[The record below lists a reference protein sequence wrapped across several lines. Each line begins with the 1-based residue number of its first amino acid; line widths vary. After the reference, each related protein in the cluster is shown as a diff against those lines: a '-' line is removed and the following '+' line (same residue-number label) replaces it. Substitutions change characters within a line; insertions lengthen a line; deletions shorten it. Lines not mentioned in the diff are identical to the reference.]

1 MRGNAFL
8 SENLLFSESFRDPQI
23 ARHLVRQI
31 AKAAQRPMRLME
43 VCGTHTMALFRHG
56 IRAMLPAG
64 ITLLSGPGCPVCVT
78 DQQEVD
84 SFIALAQ
91 RDDVIVTTFGDLMRV
106 PGTYTSLQQEVAEG
120 ADVRMVYSAM
130 DALQLAQRQP
140 DKTVVFLGIGFETTA
155 PTIAA
160 AILAAEELGLP
171 NFSVFSAH
179 KTVSPAL
186 SALMAMPE
194 VDIDG
199 FLLPGHVSVII
210 GMQGYR
216 SFFERFHKSG
226 VVTGFEPL
234 DVLQGIGMLAD
245 LVGSNAP
252 ALENAY
258 PRAVSDSGNTRAQQ
272 LMARVFEPC
281 DARWRG
287 LGLIADS
294 GLAIRP
300 EYARFDAQRRFN
312 IAVVEMKPPKGCACG
327 EILTGRKTPLQCAL
341 YGKRCTPLEPV
352 GPCMVSSEGTCAAY
366 YRYAG
371 SEGAAR

>member
-1 MRGNAFL
+1 M
-8 SENLLFSESFRDPQI
+8 SDTQLFSEAFRDSRL
-23 ARHLVRQI
+23 ARSLVQEI
-31 AKAAQRPMRLME
+31 EKAAGRPMRLME
-43 VCGTHTMALFRHG
+43 VCGTHTMAIFRHG
-56 IRAMLPAG
+56 IRSLLPPR

-78 DQQEVD
+78 DQIELD
-84 SFIALAQ
+84 GFIALAQ

-106 PGTYTSLQQEVAEG
+106 PGSYTSLQQEAAEG

-130 DALQLAQRQP
+130 DAVDLARSRP
-140 DKTVVFLGIGFETTA
+140 DKTVVFLGVGFETTT
-155 PTIAA
+155 PTVAA
-160 AILAAEELGLP
+160 SILAAEQSGLP
-171 NFSVFSAH
+171 NFCVYSAH
-179 KTVSPAL
+179 KTVPPAL
-186 SALMAMPE
+186 AALMSLPQ

-216 SFFERFHKSG
+216 SFFERFEKPG

-234 DVLQGIGMLAD
+234 DVLHGIRKLAD
-245 LVGSNAP
+245 LIGNGAP

-258 PRAVSDSGNTRAQQ
+258 PRAVSDSGNAKARA

-287 LGLIADS
+287 LGVIPDS

-300 EYARFDAQRRFN
+300 EYALFDASRRFK

-327 EILTGRKTPLQCAL
+327 EILTGRRTPLQCAL
-341 YGKRCTPLEPV
+341 FAKRCTPMDPV

-366 YRYAG
+366 YRYQG
-371 SEGAAR
+371 GDER